1 MQYLDET
8 VMVDY
13 PHGNSK
19 KSKSNY
25 FATAPSVRREIA
37 NCTTSALPTTILSS
51 FKNTTSNLSSSDN
64 NAKDINP
71 VLTPRNK
78 SQVRQFSFRHF
89 IPLNSD
95 FIFWFS

>member
-1 MQYLDET
+1 
-8 VMVDY
+8 MVDY

-37 NCTTSALPTTILSS
+37 NCTTSALPTAILSS
-51 FKNTTSNLSSSDN
+51 FKNSTSNLSSSDN
-64 NAKDINP
+64 NVKDINP

-78 SQVRQFSFRHF
+78 SQVKTYLTRERQPDNENWSVNK
-89 IPLNSD
+89 I
-95 FIFWFS
+95 